1 MDGENNALS
10 RMGVKMIKRSISNQ
24 NLLTVVDESTQDI
37 NCGCNQ
43 AWYTTDWQR
52 RAGCGPSVAS
62 NLFGYL
68 FSELNNSNNKENWLS
83 LMEDVWE
90 YVTPTTRGMPT
101 TQLFYD
107 SSLAYAMAKGLKIK
121 YEYCDVPEEAS
132 CRPIFQ
138 EIVHFIENGLNEDVP
153 VAFLNLCN
161 GEEQCLYRWHW
172 VTIIELDYSE
182 DQSSASVTI
191 LDEGIQ
197 KTIDLALWYKTT
209 TLGGGFVYFIRSS
222 Q

>member
-1 MDGENNALS
+1 MKKIILHS
-10 RMGVKMIKRSISNQ
+10 RMGVKMIKRSISNR

-37 NCGCNQ
+37 NYGCNQ
-43 AWYTTDWQR
+43 AWYSTDWQR

-68 FSELNNSNNKENWLS
+68 FSELNNSNSKENWLS

-90 YVTPTTRGMPT
+90 YVTPTTKGMPT
-101 TQLFYD
+101 TQLFYE
-107 SSLAYAMAKGLKIK
+107 SALTYATEKGLNIK
-121 YEYCDVPEEAS
+121 YEYCDVPEEVS
-132 CRPIFQ
+132 CRPTFQ
-138 EIVHFIENGLNEDVP
+138 EILHFIETGLLEDVP

-172 VTIIELDYSE
+172 VTIIELECSS
-182 DQSSASVTI
+182 DQSSASVII